1 MGENEKSSEEPPTS
15 ADSKEGNGSQT
26 PSLRSKVDDNAALAY
41 SKPSVGKL
49 FHLMDRPEKLMQV
62 VSFILMI
69 GSEAANLITP
79 LIVANDYDVL
89 VDPTISN
96 DEERMSDISY
106 YMILAIIIAIAG
118 IIAGFLRVT
127 IQGFVGE
134 RVVARLRCRLYKQI
148 LKQGEIH
155 KYGRCLYSSTI
166 LFTNLLNFFDIHFM
180 LFDALCRD
188 CFL

>member
-1 MGENEKSSEEPPTS
+1 MIETDKSSEEPPTS
-15 ADSKEGNGSQT
+15 ADSKEENGSPT

-49 FHLMDRPEKLMQV
+49 FRLMDTKEKLMQV
-62 VSFILMI
+62 VSFVLMI

-79 LIVANDYDVL
+79 LIVANAYDVL

-96 DEERMSDISY
+96 DEERMSDISH
-106 YMILAIIIAIAG
+106 YMILAIIVSIAG
-118 IIAGFLRVT
+118 ILTGFLRVT
-127 IQGFVGE
+127 IQGVVGE

-155 KYGRCLYSSTI
+155 WYGR
-166 LFTNLLNFFDIHFM
+166 
-180 LFDALCRD
+180 
-188 CFL
+188 